1 MFAYFCNVSCFGS
14 SLLNEIHV
22 LSDVTEPS
30 STADGKASLP
40 IHVYTAHVTV
50 IINLGMY
57 IVGTDSTYS
66 VANPLCSVTESIAG
80 SDDGLMFYSTL
91 VYSSHNVSAVE
102 QILLTLNGKLVK
114 GDN

>member
-1 MFAYFCNVSCFGS
+1 MVIKGLNVCLFLQCVLFRFIS
-14 SLLNEIHV
+14 LNEIHV

-50 IINLGMY
+50 LINLGMY

-80 SDDGLMFYSTL
+80 SDDGLMFYSTVAIML
-91 VYSSHNVSAVE
+91 ALSNKSC
-102 QILLTLNGKLVK
+102 
-114 GDN
+114 